1 MKSTQI
7 PHLDLP
13 TQLPPRDLRPALARG
28 DAVWGVIRLPSSGF
42 IFCARVFQPFFFF
55 SVVCRQGGVVDED
68 GSLGRRGK
76 LRKGGW

>member
-13 TQLPPRDLRPALARG
+13 AQLPPRDLRPVLARG
-28 DAVWGVIRLPSSGF
+28 DAVWGVIRLPSTGF
-42 IFCARVFQPFFFF
+42 IFCARVFQPFFF